1 MQEIDLDLTNDNH
14 TPLHDTWDAVPGQ
27 VAEDDNVRP
36 FVQLRR
42 SARIEE
48 RQQRTEQQQRRQQ
61 H

>member
-1 MQEIDLDLTNDNH
+1 MDLTNDNH